1 MLTAANTRK
10 SSRIPE
16 KIENK
21 RMKIDDNVRNTITRT
36 KSNEKM
42 VKVQEI
48 PRRSPRQSLSGKE
61 DVYEANGKLLSQSKA
76 SYKAQVKSKSQ
87 VKSKAAS
94 DSQFKESSDLQ
105 SKMPTDSQ
113 SKKIKNSQSKT
124 PTDTQPISEDPFHVA
139 KRAFHRS
146 GNFKII
152 GRVEEKAELTR
163 FWYDHV
169 ESGRGGSIY
178 ISGNPGTGKT
188 ALVDELIPELMLMG
202 NNNYKLIKINCMMLK
217 DPLKAFKEISQS
229 IKSLK
234 VEDKNPFL
242 ILNALEGYFCNEA
255 KEMVIIIIDEIDQ
268 IGIKEPELLCK
279 LLAMPYLP
287 NCKVCIF
294 GIANSIDLTERFLPR
309 LKFLNCEPVVLHFPQ
324 YTVPDITSILCDRL
338 ERINSGLERI
348 NSASLI
354 ESKTFTSGSGTAYT
368 FIDKPAI
375 ELTARKVASTGD
387 LRRALDILRQAIDLA
402 EDEYKLSNRSKDKGR
417 DSLVKLNHV
426 VKIMEKF
433 GSSQSG
439 PLVLLKSLNLHQKVI
454 LSAIVGFPQE
464 KGSILTI
471 QKLYEE
477 YSSAAIRPP
486 KLYDSVTRS
495 EFIDLIYNLE
505 SMSLIGKSIESS
517 ITDLWKLKVYLL
529 VPNELIKTMISH
541 ELPTIKALFG
551 L

>member
-1 MLTAANTRK
+1 MLTATTINTRK
-10 SSRIPE
+10 SSRITE
-16 KIENK
+16 KLSENK
-21 RMKIDDNVRNTITRT
+21 RSKIDENVRMTRSR
-36 KSNEKM
+36 SNE
-42 VKVQEI
+42 VEI
-48 PRRSPRQSLSGKE
+48 KNEEITKTPIRRSPRQSLSGKE
-61 DVYEANGKLLSQSKA
+61 NLRAGGTTKDEIKEEPMPKTQSNKQTKALKSQ
-76 SYKAQVKSKSQ
+76 AQTKVQEEESQ
-87 VKSKAAS
+87 VKA
-94 DSQFKESSDLQ
+94 DIQGHIN
-105 SKMPTDSQ
+105 TDS
-113 SKKIKNSQSKT
+113 KIST
-124 PTDTQPISEDPFHVA
+124 ISEDPFNIA

-152 GRVEEKAELTR
+152 GRVEEKANLTS

-169 ESGRGGSIY
+169 ESSKGGASIY

-188 ALVDELIPELMLMG
+188 ALVDELIPELIG
-202 NNNYKLIKINCMMLK
+202 SSKEYKLIKINCMMLK
-217 DPLKAFKEISQS
+217 DPLKAFQEIAES

-234 VEDKNPFL
+234 IVDKNPYL
-242 ILNALEGYFCNEA
+242 ILNSLEGYFCSKTRE
-255 KEMVIIIIDEIDQ
+255 KFIIIIDEVDQ
-268 IGIKEPELLCK
+268 IGMKDPELLCK

-287 NCKVCIF
+287 NSKVCVF

-309 LKFLNCEPVVLHFPQ
+309 LKLLNCEPAVLHFPQ
-324 YTVPDITSILCDRL
+324 YTVPDITAILCDRL
-338 ERINSGLERI
+338 ERINSA
-348 NSASLI
+348 SACC
-354 ESKTFTSGSGTAYT
+354 

-402 EDEYKLSNRSKDKGR
+402 EDEYKLSTTTTVTGGA
-417 DSLVKLNHV
+417 LVKLSHV

-454 LSAIVGFPQE
+454 LAAIVGFPQE

-477 YSSAAIRPP
+477 YCAGASRPP

-495 EFIDLIYNLE
+495 EFIDLISNLE
-505 SMSLIGKSIESS
+505 SMSLIGKSTESANT
-517 ITDLWKLKVYLL
+517 TDLWKLKVYMLI
-529 VPNELIKTMISH
+529 PNELVKTMISQ
-541 ELPTIKALFG
+541 ELPTIKVLFG